1 MAQRDSS
8 NQIFMRSIGVIRSPY
23 RDTVPSS
30 GDAYRTVYDP
40 RDFSVVLD
48 DEYAGGLTGLSSFTY
63 VFVLSYLHRRTAPV
77 SLQVISP
84 WSEGHPVG
92 LFASRTPNRPNPIG
106 LHVARLLEVQDTT
119 LYISPID
126 VLDETPLLDIK
137 PYMRE
142 LDSRVDANYGW
153 LETFGSVD
161 HLLMHLKGIEH
172 DPDAHK
178 P

>member
-1 MAQRDSS
+1 MQ
-8 NQIFMRSIGVIRSPY
+8 SIGVIHTPY
-23 RDTVPSS
+23 RETVPSETF
-30 GDAYRTVYDP
+30 RTAHDP
-40 RDFSVVLD
+40 GDFSIVLD
-48 DEYAGGLTGLSSFTY
+48 DAYARGLSGLSAFTY
-63 VFVLSYLHRRTAPV
+63 VYVVSHLNRRMPPV
-77 SLQVISP
+77 SMQVVSP

-92 LFASRTPNRPNPIG
+92 LFASRLPNRPNPIG

-137 PYMRE
+137 PYVRE

-161 HLLMHLKGIEH
+161 HLLLHLKGIEH